1 MRPALIWLLLLIL
14 GVVGIGLQDYA
25 SQRDRFVQDTSIVHR
40 MLSQKAVQHEAVL
53 ATLAALSHPPAPERL
68 FPSLQPALPQ
78 LEAIGR
84 LNEDAW
90 HGSSPLPSGMADA
103 LAQARQI
110 NHPVVLPG
118 NAATSYWLVDPSGWS
133 IQLNAQKLLGR
144 EDIPLTLSAVTLSLP
159 SGQLNLL
166 SSASPQN
173 SMGLVLQRSKP
184 LGAASQPF
192 ILHTVQILTPASW
205 PWMAWLAWAL
215 TSAAL
220 VAGWTLWQRA
230 RAYALR
236 EREQSRLAA
245 IGRLNTLGEMA
256 AGIAH
261 ELNQPLTAILAQTGA
276 AQRLLD
282 DPEEQPQVR
291 RALQATAGQARR
303 AAEILE
309 RLRAVMAHGEPAQ
322 RSALNPDDLIAS
334 LRFLR
339 ESELARA
346 GIRISWTNDAPGA
359 RALGDRVALEQILHN
374 LVQNAADALA
384 TQAGARLLDIRG
396 RVHQSRY
403 EFVVRDNGPGIPAD
417 KLPKIFDPFYTTRAQ
432 GMGLGLTL
440 CETLAGTMDAHL
452 HIQNHA
458 AGGVCAT
465 LSLPLYSE
473 RQNAGVSTSPQQHEA
488 HC

>member
-1 MRPALIWLLLLIL
+1 MRPILIWLLLLIF

-78 LEAIGR
+78 LEAIG
-84 LNEDAW
+84 LDDGTW
-90 HGSSPLPSGMADA
+90 HGSSPSPMGMSDA
-103 LAQARQI
+103 LAQARQV
-110 NHPVVLPG
+110 NRPVVLPAT
-118 NAATSYWLVDPSGWS
+118 AAASYWLVDPSGWS
-133 IQLNAQKLLGR
+133 ILLNAQKWLAR
-144 EDIPLTLSAVTLSLP
+144 EDIPHTLNAVELSLP
-159 SGQLNLL
+159 AGQLHLL
-166 SSASPQN
+166 GSALPQN
-173 SMGLVLQRSKP
+173 PTGLVLHRSKP

-192 ILHTVQILTPASW
+192 TLRTVQVLTPVSW
-205 PWMAWLAWAL
+205 PWTAWLTWAL
-215 TSAAL
+215 ASAAL

-282 DPEEQPQVR
+282 DPDEQPQVR

-309 RLRAVMAHGEPAQ
+309 RLRALMAHGEPAQ
-322 RSALNPDDLIAS
+322 RSVLNPDELIAS

-346 GIRISWTNDAPGA
+346 GIRISWTNDAPDV

-384 TQAGARLLDIRG
+384 SQTGPRLLDIRG
-396 RVHQSRY
+396 RVRESRY
-403 EFVVRDNGPGIPAD
+403 EFIVRDNGPGIPAD
-417 KLPKIFDPFYTTRAQ
+417 KLPRIFEPFYTTRAQ

-452 HIQNHA
+452 HLENHA

-465 LSLPLYSE
+465 LALPLYSE
-473 RQNAGVSTSPQQHEA
+473 RQSEDTPASPQKHEA
-488 HC
+488 HG